1 MRSEECGWEVGR
13 SVEMLFIFCP
23 MLWGTRCE
31 WQVSEG
37 PLDSLPLDSE
47 QTTISRPPPHHPL
60 PPAVIERL
68 RALAKKPRPLLR
80 PSARYSR
87 TALYV

>member
-1 MRSEECGWEVGR
+1 MGGGEECGNALHLL
-13 SVEMLFIFCP
+13 SVLC
-23 MLWGTRCE
+23 GTRCE